1 MYVTTVAIELLNEP
15 MRAITIQ
22 IHWCIVWI
30 DKQLHVSVVLF
41 HSVFQD
47 LEAWY
52 QDVQS
57 RLQLIPDP
65 SYKLQYTPTCTAIQ
79 KLQVKCTNCHH
90 NLPSWWPSPCK
101 QPILIS
107 APNCTSADHRQEQL
121 VDRSSNCIVYKV
133 CSSTPFYNRIF
144 LPCSTIVLLGF
155 FLPCSNRGST
165 RIFSTLLCN
174 STAIYQG
181 FSKLV
186 DSPYIALHNN
196 QFAGSGHEAP
206 TGVS

>member
-1 MYVTTVAIELLNEP
+1 MHTLLVHSIAEKILNEPRRNFATRNTMRRNFTTKLQCKCYNAIELLNEP
-15 MRAITIQ
+15 VRAITIQ

-79 KLQVKCTNCHH
+79 QLQVKCTNCHY
-90 NLPSWWPSPCK
+90 NLPSWRPSPCK

-107 APNCTSADHRQEQL
+107 ARNCISADHRQ
-121 VDRSSNCIVYKV
+121 V
-133 CSSTPFYNRIF
+133 
-144 LPCSTIVLLGF
+144 
-155 FLPCSNRGST
+155 
-165 RIFSTLLCN
+165 
-174 STAIYQG
+174 A
-181 FSKLV
+181 
-186 DSPYIALHNN
+186 AH
-196 QFAGSGHEAP
+196 A
-206 TGVS
+206 